1 MSEKILLFDK
11 WDFSEVQVKDIS
23 LKRVININPVYYPHS
38 FGRHAE
44 KRFAKEKVNI
54 VERLANNLMHYGKIW
69 AKNTGRMAGKKQK
82 AINIVKSA
90 FEMIYLK
97 TKKNPIQVL
106 VDEVRKTQDF
116 TVYADMR
123 LAGVGMVGVVHSS
136 SPIDAVQRLVER
148 IDIGM
153 VPRIVDTVI
162 FLQSGQIKTVYELNL
177 VVKVPT
183 GMTSED
189 LARPVV
195 EVRNFETKQLE
206 YEIYMYGDEKVVV
219 PVGVIK
225 NKIQEMLSQYDKTA
239 VIEIGKKNV
248 IIRVNRDVIGKII
261 GKGGENIEKIEKEV
275 GKRVIIKPKKD

>member
-1 MSEKILLFDK
+1 RPDYTIFD
-11 WDFSEVQVKDIS
+11 
-23 LKRVININPVYYPHS
+23 
-38 FGRHAE
+38 
-44 KRFAKEKVNI
+44 
-54 VERLANNLMHYGKIW
+54 
-69 AKNTGRMAGKKQK
+69 
-82 AINIVKSA
+82 
-90 FEMIYLK
+90 EM
-97 TKKNPIQVL
+97 
-106 VDEVRKTQDF
+106 RKTRDF
-116 TVYADMR
+116 EVYVDLR
-123 LAGVGMVGVVHSS
+123 LAGVGMVGVVHAS
-136 SPIDAVQRLVER
+136 SPIDAVQRLIER

-177 VVKVPT
+177 SVRVPT
-183 GMTSED
+183 GMSSED

-219 PVGVIK
+219 PVGAVK
-225 NKIQEMLSQYDKTA
+225 NKIEEMISQYDKGA